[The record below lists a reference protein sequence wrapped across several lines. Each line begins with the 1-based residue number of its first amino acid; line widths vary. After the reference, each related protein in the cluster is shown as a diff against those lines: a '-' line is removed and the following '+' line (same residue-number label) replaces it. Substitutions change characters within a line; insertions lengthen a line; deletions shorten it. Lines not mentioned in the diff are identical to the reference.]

1 MLLYYQFLRTEKTGS
16 RYSSKMEW
24 ACDGECTSSHS
35 TRAVSNVSGV
45 PNRQE
50 WQSTDHP
57 VTMNRRIS
65 NQTRNLI
72 TTSDVQQPYNFRA
85 GLTTTQGHDMAT
97 DTVVQKGTLVLIG
110 LWSSSQLI
118 GNE

>member
-1 MLLYYQFLRTEKTGS
+1 MDMKDKNGEAVYVLLYYQFLRTEKTGS
-16 RYSSKMEW
+16 RSSSKMER

-65 NQTRNLI
+65 NQI
-72 TTSDVQQPYNFRA
+72 CSIGTSDVQQPYNFRA
-85 GLTTTQGHDMAT
+85 GLTTTQGHDMA
-97 DTVVQKGTLVLIG
+97 
-110 LWSSSQLI
+110 
-118 GNE
+118 